1 MNALQGNYAPE
12 LTPED
17 FERGQEV
24 TFLGYSDNVVG
35 VDFPVGAKLT
45 VIEMYDEES
54 DCYEW
59 LVVEDARGRQ
69 DMVWVWEVTP

>member
-1 MNALQGNYAPE
+1 VTGNNTQE
-12 LTPED
+12 MTPED
-17 FERGQEV
+17 LEPGQEV

-45 VIEMYDEES
+45 VIEVYDEES
-54 DCYEW
+54 HSYEG

-69 DMVWVWEVTP
+69 DFVWVCEVNR